1 MKNFKLVRTYHK
13 PYRLF
18 KDDFVINIG
27 NMLPLFKDK
36 TAEKWLKTNMDAC
49 YSSVSVEERMCS
61 EFPTW
66 KHFLDDKIVNDSDYV
81 SLQHYSKILDLT
93 SIRDFPYNDTTQA
106 EDKLGEKFAKCS
118 SLTEFGYTKENI
130 ESLLNKYDIIVGNH
144 YPCNVTLSI
153 RANMT
158 EDCHSVLMSYANI
171 ITAINSKIFNIHRF
185 KEYVQSTY
193 QYWRGGPL
201 ITTVQDYK
209 MILNFSFA
217 LLYAFIFSRP
227 YLSQD
232 MFKNKDGRGVGYLM
246 EMIVGFAIYCYIEN
260 AKENNKKIG
269 YCRLLTDSA
278 VIFGNTQK

>member
-18 KDDFVINIG
+18 NEDFIINIG
-27 NMLPLFKDK
+27 NMLPIFKDK
-36 TAEKWLKTNMDAC
+36 TAEEWLKTNMDAC
-49 YSSVSVEERMCS
+49 YTSVNVEEQRCS

-118 SLTEFGYTKENI
+118 SLTEFGYTKKNI

-158 EDCHSVLMSYANI
+158 EDCQSVLMSYANI
-171 ITAINSKIFNIHRF
+171 IAAINSKIFTIHRF
-185 KEYVQSTY
+185 KEYVQATY

-227 YLSQD
+227 YLS
-232 MFKNKDGRGVGYLM
+232 
-246 EMIVGFAIYCYIEN
+246 
-260 AKENNKKIG
+260 
-269 YCRLLTDSA
+269 
-278 VIFGNTQK
+278 